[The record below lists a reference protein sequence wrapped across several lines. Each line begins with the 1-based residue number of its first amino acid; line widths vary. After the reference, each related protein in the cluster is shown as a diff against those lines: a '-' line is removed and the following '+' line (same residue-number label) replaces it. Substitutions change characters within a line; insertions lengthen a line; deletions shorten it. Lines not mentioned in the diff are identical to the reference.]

1 MIQVAPNPSSPFHSS
16 HIFEFADLS
25 VSLSNNSNVSFESP
39 SSKKRKI
46 GDQGNS
52 AEVECSTLPV
62 ASEST
67 HTQVHK
73 IIKKECEE
81 LIELI
86 VRLSI
91 FITLMT
97 VHPESIQDQAKLWIT
112 LSLSK

>member
-1 MIQVAPNPSSPFHSS
+1 MIQAAPNPSSPFHSS
-16 HIFEFADLS
+16 HIFKFTGLS
-25 VSLSNNSNVSFESP
+25 VPLSNNPNVSFESP

-46 GDQGNS
+46 GDHGNS
-52 AEVECSTLPV
+52 PEVECATLPL

-67 HTQVHK
+67 HTQVHE

-91 FITLMT
+91 FTTFITAHL
-97 VHPESIQDQAKLWIT
+97 ESIQDQAKLWIT